1 MSRNRLFSLV
11 VFLSLTS
18 LGITGGLIVSWVSQ
32 QDMTA
37 QQGMVRSITFPQPV
51 TSPAQGVFL
60 VASRQMSDPRF
71 QRSVILLLAH
81 GEEGT
86 LGLIINRPTSLPLSE
101 ALPELGRGA
110 KKHRLFF
117 GGPVAM
123 NTLMFLIHSKTSPAH
138 ATPVLEDVYVS
149 ANRAA
154 LEQLLGS
161 SKSAAQIR
169 LYFGHAGWAPGQLN
183 AELASGSWQLF
194 QADAATLF
202 HEQADTLW
210 EKFIGPANQI
220 MVQQQEP
227 VWDRPPV
234 ESGRHP
240 GNAG

>member
-1 MSRNRLFSLV
+1 M
-11 VFLSLTS
+11 TC
-18 LGITGGLIVSWVSQ
+18 LGIIGGWVVSWVSQ
-32 QDMTA
+32 QDMTV
-37 QQGMVRSITFPQPV
+37 QQGIVRPITYPQPV

-60 VASRQMSDPRF
+60 VASRQMPDPRF
-71 QRSVILLLAH
+71 QRSVILLLTH

-101 ALPELGRGA
+101 ALPELGRGG

-123 NTLMFLIHSKTSPAH
+123 NTLMFLIHSKIPPAH

-154 LEQLLGS
+154 LEQILGT
-161 SKSAAQIR
+161 SKSAAEIR

-183 AELASGSWQLF
+183 AELATGSWQLF
-194 QADAATLF
+194 QADVETLF
-202 HEQADTLW
+202 HEQLDTLW

-227 VWDRPPV
+227 LWDRTPV
-234 ESGRHP
+234 GSGRHL
-240 GNAG
+240 GNAAAAWFTGDLTASLP